1 MGKIKLFCIPF
12 AGGSAVVY
20 SKWKKLMDPFIV
32 VNEVELAGRGR
43 RMNEP
48 LIDNM
53 EEMVEDIYYSI
64 KDYITEP
71 YAIFGH
77 SMGGLLT
84 YELCH
89 KLQKEGYPDP
99 VHVFVSGRKA
109 PQLKARRKIIHDLP
123 NEEFISEILKYDG
136 MDKSIFENKELADI
150 FLPILK
156 ADFKLIETYEF
167 NQPFNLLNFDI
178 SVFHGIDD
186 KAVDFE
192 ELSHWSEVTKKESKI
207 YTFPGG
213 HFFINEY
220 TEQVV
225 NKINE
230 TFSSLKEVVNQK
242 VTLM

>member
-1 MGKIKLFCIPF
+1 MGKVKLFCIPF
-12 AGGSAVVY
+12 AGGSAVIY
-20 SKWKKLMDPFIV
+20 SKWKKWMAHSIE

-48 LIDNM
+48 LIENM
-53 EEMVEDIYYSI
+53 EEMVEDIYDSI
-64 KDYITEP
+64 KNYITEP
-71 YAIFGH
+71 YSIFGH

-89 KLQKEGYPDP
+89 KLQKEGYPAP

-109 PQLKARRKIIHDLP
+109 PQLKARKKLIHSLP
-123 NEEFISEILKYDG
+123 DQEFITEILKYDG
-136 MDKSIFENKELADI
+136 MDKNIFENKELANI

-156 ADFKLIETYEF
+156 ADFKLIETYKF
-167 NQPFNLLNFDI
+167 NPPFNLLKSNI
-178 SVFHGIDD
+178 SVFHGMDD
-186 KAVDFE
+186 KTVDVE
-192 ELSHWSEVTKKESKI
+192 ELSLWSEVTKKESKI

-220 TEQVV
+220 PEQVV

-230 TFSSLKEVVNQK
+230 TLSGLKEEVKQK
-242 VTLM
+242 ATMM

>member
-1 MGKIKLFCIPF
+1 MEKIKLFCIPF

-20 SKWKKLMDPFIV
+20 SKWKKLMAPFIE

-48 LIDNM
+48 LIENM

-167 NQPFNLLNFDI
+167 NAPFNLLNSDI

-230 TFSSLKEVVNQK
+230 TFSSLKEAVNQK